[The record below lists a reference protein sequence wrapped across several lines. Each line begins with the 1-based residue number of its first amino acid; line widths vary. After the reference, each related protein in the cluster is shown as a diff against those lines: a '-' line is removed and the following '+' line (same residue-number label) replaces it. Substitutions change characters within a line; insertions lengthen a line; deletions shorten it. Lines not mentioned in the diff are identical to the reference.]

1 MQIKE
6 RDVIIN
12 IVCRCRDC
20 DNCPFKRDCGK
31 RFLDVTEEQVVSA
44 ARNLFYTKD
53 GALMRSLKFVRGE
66 ARYNIFMKYVSGV
79 KYD

>member
-1 MQIKE
+1 MRIKE

-12 IVCRCRDC
+12 IVCRYRDC
-20 DNCPFKRDCGK
+20 NFCPFSRDCEK

-53 GALMRSLKFVRGE
+53 GALMRSLKVVRGE
-66 ARYNIFMKYVSGV
+66 TQYEIFMKYVSGV